1 MNTLEQKIAQL
12 ELDPRHDLL
21 QLHESGG
28 LLTGL
33 AEARFSG
40 LVADLAD
47 DLGLSPAVRYAVPQ
61 PVVAARR
68 TALLAAPQAAAAQL
82 NETLL
87 GDRLERLSELDG
99 WCLVRTMSDD
109 YLGWV
114 PAGSLISSSYS
125 PTHTVIALRA
135 HAFTGPRVQSARLL
149 ELAWGETLRVIEDG
163 HGSFSLV
170 RLPDGRDAF
179 VATEALAEGAPAPVA
194 DFAAAARSLLGA
206 PYVWGGNTAW
216 GLDCS
221 GLAQLVHAMA
231 GNQLPRDADE
241 QFQAGEAI
249 DLSEARPGDAVC
261 FRGHIGIITGP
272 ELMVHSTATGMRVRE
287 EPVFV
292 RDNLRE
298 SYLGTVRFG

>member
-1 MNTLEQKIAQL
+1 MNTLEQLLAPL

-40 LVADLAD
+40 LVADLAE

-68 TALLAAPQAAAAQL
+68 TALLGAPQAPAAQL

-87 GDRLERLSELDG
+87 GDRLEKLSEQDG

-114 PAGSLISSSYS
+114 PAGSLISSDYS
-125 PTHTVIALRA
+125 PTHTVTALRA
-135 HAFTGPRVQSARLL
+135 HAFSGPRVQATRLL
-149 ELAWGETLRVIEDG
+149 ELAWGESLRVIGDG
-163 HGSFSLV
+163 HGSFSHV

-179 VATEALAEGAPAPVA
+179 VATEALTEGVPEPVTDIA
-194 DFAAAARSLLGA
+194 SAARSLLGA

-241 QFQAGEAI
+241 QFAAGTAVELDEAQ
-249 DLSEARPGDAVC
+249 PGDAVC
-261 FRGHIGIITGP
+261 FRGHIGIIVGP
-272 ELMVHSTATGMRVRE
+272 ERMVHSTAAGMRVRE